1 MQFDII
7 TIFPDAFSSY
17 FSLSIIARAIK
28 KKIIKIKIHNLRD
41 FTNDK
46 RKTVDDKPYGGG
58 VGMILMIE
66 PILKAIKKIFKTK
79 VKKRK
84 IIVLSAKGKT
94 FNQRIAKQL
103 SELEQIILISGHY
116 EGIDERVIT
125 EIADMELSI
134 GDYVL
139 TGGEVPAMVIVDAV
153 TRLLP
158 GAINEESLKEE
169 SFSLNDKGEYPQ
181 YTRPAVFDTSKIKN
195 LPAKLTKRKYWKV
208 PDVLLSGNHKEIERW
223 RQSKR

>member
-7 TIFPDAFSSY
+7 TIFPDSFSSY

-58 VGMILMIE
+58 AGMIFIIE
-66 PILKAIKKIFKTK
+66 PILKAIKKILKNDF
-79 VKKRK
+79 KKRK

-94 FNQRIAKQL
+94 FNQKIAKQL
-103 SELEQIILISGHY
+103 SKLDQIVLISGHY

-125 EIADMELSI
+125 NIADMELSI

-158 GAINEESLKEE
+158 GVINAESLQEE
-169 SFSLNDKGEYPQ
+169 SFSLNEKGEYPQ
-181 YTRPAVFDTSKIKN
+181 YTRPAIFDVSKIKN
-195 LPAKLTKRKYWKV
+195 LPTKLTKKRFWKV
-208 PDVLLSGNHKEIERW
+208 PNVLLSGDHREIEKW